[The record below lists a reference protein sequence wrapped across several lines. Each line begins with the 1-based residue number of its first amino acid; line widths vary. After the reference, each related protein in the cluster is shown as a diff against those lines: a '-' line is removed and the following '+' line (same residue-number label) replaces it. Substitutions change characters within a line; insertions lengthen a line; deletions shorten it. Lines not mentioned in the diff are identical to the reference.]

1 MALAALAF
9 APQPAH
15 QRRPQLSPWHGAKQ
29 DEHGEWQLPLLPCEI
44 RGLAWDDPRSR
55 PWRPGEWTPGVDNVD
70 QDENNERREW
80 GGQKMWE
87 GEEKPPD
94 YDPTGLPD
102 DVQRLV
108 EVPHM
113 PGQPM
118 KEMFARQKALNPRR
132 FEDRLFDEAVR
143 TLPEGWQAMVRHVR
157 WAEGFGVHSE
167 EAPAEWRGLELE
179 SSPAIGATAR
189 PDIVSLSVG
198 VAKTREAGEAAVLP
212 VPDAEFDSLEYLY
225 AKDQEGKTIT
235 ISAYPPSGI
244 QRGSAVQCSFIP
256 PEGTTSITPF
266 ACFRLTGA
274 WRGTSMVWDPKVK
287 NKDMLWF
294 TDMPPEMRRALC
306 EPDKLSGKNKVA
318 VAKIKYPKAQK
329 QEPILWPENS
339 WEGNAAKARQWD
351 SMKT

>member
-9 APQPAH
+9 APPPAQ
-15 QRRPQLSPWHGAKQ
+15 QRQRTQLSPWHGAKQ
-29 DEHGEWQLPLLPCEI
+29 DEHGEWHLPYLPCEI
-44 RGLAWDDPRSR
+44 KGLAGDDPRCQL
-55 PWRPGEWTPGVDNVD
+55 WRPGEWTPGVDNVD

-87 GEEKPPD
+87 GEERPSD
-94 YDPTGLPD
+94 YDPKRLPD

-108 EVPHM
+108 EVPHL

-118 KEMFARQKALNPRR
+118 KEMFARQKALEPRR

-143 TLPEGWQAMVRHVR
+143 TLPEGWQAMARHAR
-157 WAEGFGVHSE
+157 WAERFGVHSAQ
-167 EAPAEWRGLELE
+167 APVEWRGLELE
-179 SSPAIGATAR
+179 SSPAVGATAR

-198 VAKTREAGEAAVLP
+198 SAQVDGAAPSP
-212 VPDAEFDSLEYLY
+212 VPDAEFDSLEHLY
-225 AKDQEGKTIT
+225 AKDQEGKI
-235 ISAYPPSGI
+235 IAIGAYPPSST
-244 QRGSAVQCSFIP
+244 QRGSVMQYSFIP

-266 ACFRLTGA
+266 ACFRLRGA
-274 WRGTSMVWDPKVK
+274 WQGASMAWDPEIK
-287 NKDMLWF
+287 NKDMQWF
-294 TDMPPEMRRALC
+294 TGMPPEMRRALC

-329 QEPILWPENS
+329 QEPVLWPENS
-339 WEGNAAKARQWD
+339 WEGNSAKARQWD